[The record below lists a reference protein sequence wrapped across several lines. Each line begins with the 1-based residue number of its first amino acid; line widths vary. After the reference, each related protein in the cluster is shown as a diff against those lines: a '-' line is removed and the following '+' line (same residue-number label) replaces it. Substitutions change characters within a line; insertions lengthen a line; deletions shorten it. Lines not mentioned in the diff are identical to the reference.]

1 MHEFEDYEAGYAGD
15 DFNIFVISDGTGK
28 TAFSVVQA
36 ALLQFEL
43 PRVNVLRFTHVRSEE
58 EIYNIMDMVRIHK
71 DIVVYTVVN
80 ERLAQVLRAEAT
92 HRSVI
97 ALDVLGPVVEALRK
111 VSLRK
116 PRGIPGI
123 LQREE
128 DVTDR
133 LEAIEYAMEKSTG
146 FSVMNLDQAD
156 VILLTVWYPHRDE
169 CILRLAE
176 KGIKCGYVMLDPNLP
191 LPVNFEEVVGGN
203 TRSLVVGID
212 MDPQYLSGLRAERI
226 KALGLYCLEEK
237 SHPEIVQKELLFARE
252 IYERLHCLVIDI
264 TRLSVHDVVEKILE
278 QIKKKREEQA

>member
-1 MHEFEDYEAGYAGD
+1 MLEFENQEAQGTSD

-58 EIYNIMDMVRIHK
+58 EIYNIMDMVRVGK

-80 ERLAQVLRAEAT
+80 EDLARVLRAEAAN
-92 HRSVI
+92 RSVI
-97 ALDVLGPVVEALRK
+97 ALDILGPIVEALKR

-128 DVTDR
+128 SVAEY

-146 FSVMNLDQAD
+146 FSVSNLDQAD
-156 VILLTVWYPHRDE
+156 VVLLTVWYPHRDE

-176 KGIKCGYVMLDPNLP
+176 KGVKCGYIMLDPSLP
-191 LPVNFEEVVGGN
+191 LPVNFEEVVGKGAKP
-203 TRSLVVGID
+203 LIVGID
-212 MDPQYLSGLRAERI
+212 MDPQYLSELRLERI
-226 KALGLYCLEEK
+226 RALGLHCLVEKASPERVEE
-237 SHPEIVQKELLFARE
+237 ELAFARSV
-252 IYERLHCLVIDI
+252 YERLSCPVIDI
-264 TRLSVHDVVEKILE
+264 TRLSVHDVVGKIFE

>member
-1 MHEFEDYEAGYAGD
+1 LSEFEDHEIQGASD

-58 EIYNIMDMVRIHK
+58 EIYNIMDMVRVGK

-80 ERLAQVLRAEAT
+80 EDLARVLRAEAAN
-92 HRSVI
+92 RSVI
-97 ALDVLGPVVEALRK
+97 ALDVLGPMVEALKR

-128 DVTDR
+128 NVAER

-146 FSVMNLDQAD
+146 FSVSNLDQAD
-156 VILLTVWYPHRDE
+156 VVLLTVWYPHRDE

-176 KGIKCGYVMLDPNLP
+176 KSIKMWV
-191 LPVNFEEVVGGN
+191 
-203 TRSLVVGID
+203 RH
-212 MDPQYLSGLRAERI
+212 A
-226 KALGLYCLEEK
+226 
-237 SHPEIVQKELLFARE
+237 
-252 IYERLHCLVIDI
+252 
-264 TRLSVHDVVEKILE
+264 
-278 QIKKKREEQA
+278 

>member
-1 MHEFEDYEAGYAGD
+1 MLDREDQEIHEAHD

-58 EIYNIMDMVRIHK
+58 EIYNIMDMVRVGK

-80 ERLAQVLRAEAT
+80 EDLARVLRAEAAN
-92 HRSVI
+92 RSVI
-97 ALDVLGPVVEALRK
+97 ALDVLGPVVEALKK

-128 DVTDR
+128 GVAER
-133 LEAIEYAMEKSTG
+133 LEAIEYAVEKSTG
-146 FSVMNLDQAD
+146 FSVSNLDQAD

-176 KGIKCGYVMLDPNLP
+176 KGVKCGHLLLDPNLP
-191 LPVNFEEVVGGN
+191 LPVNFEEVVGRGPKP
-203 TRSLVVGID
+203 LVVGID
-212 MDPQYLSGLRAERI
+212 MDPQYLSELRLERI
-226 KALGLYCLEEK
+226 RALGLYCLEEK
-237 SHPEIVQKELLFARE
+237 ANRARVEEELAFARAV
-252 IYERLHCLVIDI
+252 YARLQCPVIDI
-264 TRLSVHDVVEKILE
+264 TRLSVHDVVGKIFE

>member
-1 MHEFEDYEAGYAGD
+1 MFEFEDQNTYEASD

-58 EIYNIMDMVRIHK
+58 EIYNIMDMVRVGK

-80 ERLAQVLRAEAT
+80 EDLARVLRAEAAN
-92 HRSVI
+92 RSVI
-97 ALDVLGPVVEALRK
+97 ALDVLGPVVEALKK

-128 DVTDR
+128 NVVER
-133 LEAIEYAMEKSTG
+133 LEAIEYTLEKSTG
-146 FSVMNLDQAD
+146 FSVSNLDKAD
-156 VILLTVWYPHRDE
+156 VVLLTVWYPHRDE
-169 CILRLAE
+169 CIFRLAE
-176 KGIKCGYVMLDPNLP
+176 KGVKCGYVMLDPNLP
-191 LPVNFEEVVGGN
+191 LPVNFEEVVGKGAKP
-203 TRSLVVGID
+203 LVVGID
-212 MDPQYLSGLRAERI
+212 MDPQYLSDLRLERI
-226 KALGLYCLEEK
+226 RALGLHCLEDKASLARVE
-237 SHPEIVQKELLFARE
+237 EELAFARAV
-252 IYERLHCLVIDI
+252 YARLQCPVIDI
-264 TRLSVHDVVEKILE
+264 TRLSVHDVVGKIFE

>member
-1 MHEFEDYEAGYAGD
+1 MLEFENQEAQGTSD

-58 EIYNIMDMVRIHK
+58 EIYNIMDMVRVGK

-80 ERLAQVLRAEAT
+80 EDLARVLRAEAAN
-92 HRSVI
+92 RSVI
-97 ALDVLGPVVEALRK
+97 ALDILGPIVEALKR

-128 DVTDR
+128 SVAEY

-146 FSVMNLDQAD
+146 FSVSNLDQAD
-156 VILLTVWYPHRDE
+156 VVLLTVWYPHRDE

-176 KGIKCGYVMLDPNLP
+176 KGIKCGYIMLDPSLP
-191 LPVNFEEVVGGN
+191 LPVNFEEVVGKGAKP
-203 TRSLVVGID
+203 LIVGID
-212 MDPQYLSGLRAERI
+212 MDPQYLSELRLERI
-226 KALGLYCLEEK
+226 RALGLHCLVEKASPERVEE
-237 SHPEIVQKELLFARE
+237 ELAFAQSV
-252 IYERLHCLVIDI
+252 YERLSCPVIDI
-264 TRLSVHDVVEKILE
+264 TRLSVHDVVGKIFE

>member
-1 MHEFEDYEAGYAGD
+1 LPEFEDHEIQGASD

-58 EIYNIMDMVRIHK
+58 EIYNIMDMVRVGK

-80 ERLAQVLRAEAT
+80 EDLARVLRAEAAN
-92 HRSVI
+92 RSVI
-97 ALDVLGPVVEALRK
+97 ALDVLGPVVEALKR

-128 DVTDR
+128 NVAER

-146 FSVMNLDQAD
+146 FSVSNLDQAD

-191 LPVNFEEVVGGN
+191 LPINFEEVVGGN
-203 TRSLVVGID
+203 ARALVVGID
-212 MDPQYLSGLRAERI
+212 MDPQYLSELRLERI
-226 KALGLYCLEEK
+226 RALGLYCLVEKASLERVEE
-237 SHPEIVQKELLFARE
+237 ELAFARE
-252 IYERLHCLVIDI
+252 IYRRLCCPVIDI
-264 TRLSVHDVVEKILE
+264 TRLSVHDVVGKIFE

>member
-1 MHEFEDYEAGYAGD
+1 MLEFEDQEVQGASD

-43 PRVNVLRFTHVRSEE
+43 PRVHVLRFTHVRSEE
-58 EIYNIMDMVRIHK
+58 EIYNIMDMVRVGK

-80 ERLAQVLRAEAT
+80 EDLARVLRAEAAN
-92 HRSVI
+92 RSVI
-97 ALDVLGPVVEALRK
+97 ALDVLGPVVEALKK

-128 DVTDR
+128 NVAER
-133 LEAIEYAMEKSTG
+133 LEAIEYALEKSTG
-146 FSVMNLDQAD
+146 FSVSNLEKAD
-156 VILLTVWYPHRDE
+156 VVLLTVWYPHRDE

-191 LPVNFEEVVGGN
+191 LPVNFEDVVGGGV
-203 TRSLVVGID
+203 RPLVVGID
-212 MDPQYLSGLRAERI
+212 MDPEYLSELRLERI
-226 KALGLYCLEEK
+226 RALGLHCLVEKASRERVEE
-237 SHPEIVQKELLFARE
+237 ELTFARAV
-252 IYERLHCLVIDI
+252 YARLRCPVIDI
-264 TRLSVHDVVEKILE
+264 TRLSIHDVVGKILE

>member
-1 MHEFEDYEAGYAGD
+1 MSEFEDYETSYASD

-28 TAFSVVQA
+28 TAFSVVRA

-43 PRVNVLRFTHVRSEE
+43 PRVNVLRFTHLRSEE

-80 ERLAQVLRAEAT
+80 ERLAQILRAEAA

-111 VSLRK
+111 VSSRK

-128 DVTDR
+128 DMTDR

-191 LPVNFEEVVGGN
+191 LPVNFEEVVGGS

-212 MDPQYLSGLRAERI
+212 MDPQYLSELRAERI

-237 SHPEIVQKELLFARE
+237 SHPERVQKELHFARG

-264 TRLSVHDVVEKILE
+264 THLSIHDVVEKILE